1 MPELQPDFIG
11 PVDLPTPRWEEGE
24 EEGVASDCLLPERKP
39 GGTPGGARQYRLVAA
54 PEVQHC
60 TVQRLF
66 DTGRHANQTAFH
78 WLPQVPTGRLVG
90 ATGALPQGK
99 GRGCDH

>member
-1 MPELQPDFIG
+1 MGGSGCTGGRNCERLRAWVEGAKVPELQPDFIG

-66 DTGRHANQTAFH
+66 
-78 WLPQVPTGRLVG
+78 
-90 ATGALPQGK
+90 
-99 GRGCDH
+99 